1 MPYLNIDLDY
11 FHHPKTLILES
22 ELGGHRATLIP
33 IKLWAHTGK
42 YHSEDGFLRGYSPAS
57 LAKAVDFDHRDA
69 EKIITALIK
78 AGFIEKKKDG
88 YLVHDWNEHNG
99 HLALFRERAKIAA
112 EARWNK
118 HKTTEKPT
126 DAKAKTA
133 PPSKKTTEFSED
145 QIHEIRT
152 ALAKSGKH
160 MLISEANER
169 AWVDL
174 NDKIKKAVKGGK
186 IQNPFAYAIKSAM
199 NYGKPKNA

>member
-99 HLALFRERAKIAA
+99 HLALFRERAKNAA
-112 EARWNK
+112 NARWNK
-118 HKTTEKPT
+118 SKPAENT
-126 DAKAKTA
+126 VENSKKPA
-133 PPSKKTTEFSED
+133 PPSKNSRLFTED
-145 QIHEIRT
+145 QEHELRI
-152 ALAKSGKH
+152 AIAKSAKH
-160 MLISEANER
+160 MLISDANEV
-169 AWVDL
+169 AWQDL
-174 NDKIKKAVKGGK
+174 KGKLEKAVKSRK
-186 IQNPFAYAIKSAM
+186 IENLFNYAMKSAM
-199 NYGKPKNA
+199 NYGNNPK